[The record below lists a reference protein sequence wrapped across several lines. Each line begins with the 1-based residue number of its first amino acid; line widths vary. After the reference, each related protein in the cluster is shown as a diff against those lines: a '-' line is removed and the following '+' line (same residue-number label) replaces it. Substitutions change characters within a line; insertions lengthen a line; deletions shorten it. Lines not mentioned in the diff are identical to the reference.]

1 MLFSKNILSKNYRRD
16 MEKLFIDER
25 WFRLKRKYRIWKKQL
40 RIVMFNNDTN
50 S

>member
-1 MLFSKNILSKNYRRD
+1 MLFSKNILSKNYRRN

-25 WFRLKRKYRIWKKQL
+25 CFRLKRKYRIWKKQL

>member
-25 WFRLKRKYRIWKKQL
+25 WFRLKRKYRIWKKNL
-40 RIVMFNNDTN
+40 EW
-50 S
+50 